1 VPDESKRK
9 RRPIMDRNE
18 RAKQR
23 YHRDLERRVMDSI
36 QKGNALPVCDGCR
49 KEVVES
55 LGLKYE
61 GENAPSPDCGGATET
76 DELGIIH
83 HFHNAE
89 CRIAS
94 RLEALTDEEETH
106 IQ

>member
-1 VPDESKRK
+1 MRCLCVTVAV
-9 RRPIMDRNE
+9 RRW
-18 RAKQR
+18 
-23 YHRDLERRVMDSI
+23 
-36 QKGNALPVCDGCR
+36 G
-49 KEVVES
+49 ES

-61 GENAPSPDCGGATET
+61 GENGPCPDCGGATET

-94 RLEALTDEEETH
+94 RLEALTDEEHT

>member
-1 VPDESKRK
+1 MNSD
-9 RRPIMDRNE
+9 D
-18 RAKQR
+18 
-23 YHRDLERRVMDSI
+23 
-36 QKGNALPVCDGCR
+36 
-49 KEVVES
+49 
-55 LGLKYE
+55 
-61 GENAPSPDCGGATET
+61 
-76 DELGIIH
+76 

>member
-1 VPDESKRK
+1 
-9 RRPIMDRNE
+9 
-18 RAKQR
+18 
-23 YHRDLERRVMDSI
+23 
-36 QKGNALPVCDGCR
+36 
-49 KEVVES
+49 
-55 LGLKYE
+55 LKYE
-61 GENAPSPDCGGATET
+61 GENAPCPDCGGATET

-94 RLEALTDEEETH
+94 RLEALTDEEHT